1 MNNYYNSFSK
11 LKISTEEDMWLNKIL
26 ILYKIT
32 DDNTA
37 IEILKS
43 GISYTTEYLDILTKE
58 RLRSI
63 IRNIDYNQNIVVA
76 AIPDFLEK
84 YIYDISDDYFDEY
97 KSQFDYEE
105 DEDYLLDE
113 IGGSYIMRKDYN
125 DNKIMNFI
133 PSTLVYGIIS
143 IDEKDKPVIYKNQ
156 NYFDYLSDEDK
167 LYYCD
172 VIDKAVNQDIDYE
185 EYLSL
190 VCDHKK
196 SPNEKNFVLT
206 KKH

>member
-1 MNNYYNSFSK
+1 MAFINITPVDEAFVETNINSIELGVVQGNGIETTPDIDIKVTNLNGGKKHFTNNSGEGDKFKIKVLINQEETVTYYDDE
-11 LKISTEEDMWLNKIL
+11 TEEN
-26 ILYKIT
+26 Y
-32 DDNTA
+32 N
-37 IEILKS
+37 
-43 GISYTTEYLDILTKE
+43 YTTDM
-58 RLRSI
+58 
-63 IRNIDYNQNIVVA
+63 
-76 AIPDFLEK
+76 
-84 YIYDISDDYFDEY
+84 IY
-97 KSQFDYEE
+97 DYEE

-113 IGGSYIMRKDYN
+113 IGGSYIMRKDYS

-190 VCDHKK
+190 VCEHKK